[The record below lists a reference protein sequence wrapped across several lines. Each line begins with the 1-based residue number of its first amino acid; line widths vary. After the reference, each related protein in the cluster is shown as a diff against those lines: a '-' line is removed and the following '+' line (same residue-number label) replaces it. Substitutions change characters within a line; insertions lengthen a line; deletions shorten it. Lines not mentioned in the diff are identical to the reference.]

1 MVWAG
6 GTMGERIHAIRS
18 DSRRMLGTQHVRTE
32 LHCHTTA
39 SDGRHTP
46 AEVVRLAH
54 QRGVALLA
62 ITDHDTL
69 AGNEEAASVGQ
80 ALHVRVIRGV
90 EISALSLGGE
100 VHVLGYGVQ
109 PRDPETQAR
118 FDALRG
124 VREARA
130 RAILDKLAGLGIHIP
145 FARVRALA
153 GDAVIGRP
161 HVARAMVEAGVVAT
175 QNEAFDL
182 YLGEG
187 KPAFVAHLGLT
198 PVQAVQLIHAAGG
211 LAVLAHPG
219 LYLGD
224 LADLIDELVAAGL
237 DGLEAF
243 YPLHTPE
250 QVESFVRIARA
261 RNLLLTGGSDF
272 HGLEGEGA
280 ASLGS
285 VSPPESEV
293 AALLDRLGHALC

>member
-1 MVWAG
+1 
-6 GTMGERIHAIRS
+6 
-18 DSRRMLGTQHVRTE
+18 MLWCVRTE

-39 SDGRHTP
+39 SDGRHAP
-46 AEVVRLAH
+46 AQVVRLAH
-54 QRGVALLA
+54 QRGVTLLA

-69 AGNEEAASVGQ
+69 AGNEEAVLAGQ

-90 EISALSLGGE
+90 EISALSPGGE

-109 PRDPETQAR
+109 PRDPHVQAE
-118 FDALRG
+118 FDGLRG

-130 RAILDKLAGLGIHIP
+130 RAILDKLASLGIHIP
-145 FARVRALA
+145 FERVRLLA

-161 HVARAMVEAGVVAT
+161 HVARAMVEAGIVAT

-182 YLGEG
+182 YLAEG

-198 PVQAVQLIHAAGG
+198 PVQAVRLIHAAGG

-224 LADLIDELVAAGL
+224 ALALIDELVEAGL
-237 DGLEAF
+237 DGLEVF

-250 QVESFVRIARA
+250 QVEAFARLARA

-272 HGLEGEGA
+272 HSLEGEGA
-280 ASLGS
+280 APLGS
-285 VSPPESEV
+285 VSLPES
-293 AALLDRLGHALC
+293 AITALLERLDNALC

>member
-1 MVWAG
+1 
-6 GTMGERIHAIRS
+6 
-18 DSRRMLGTQHVRTE
+18 MLGCVRTE

-39 SDGRHTP
+39 SDGRCAP
-46 AEVVRLAH
+46 SDVVRLAH

-69 AGNEEAASVGQ
+69 AGNDEAVLAGQ
-80 ALHVRVIRGV
+80 SLNLRVIRGV
-90 EISALSLGGE
+90 EISALSPGGE

-109 PRDPETQAR
+109 PRNPHTQAK
-118 FDALRG
+118 FEALRD

-130 RAILDKLAGLGIHIP
+130 RAILAKLANLGIEIP
-145 FARVRALA
+145 FERVRTLA

-161 HVARAMVEAGVVAT
+161 HVARAMVEAGIVAT

-182 YLGEG
+182 YLAEG

-198 PVQAVQLIHAAGG
+198 PVQAVQLIHDAGG

-224 LADLIDELVAAGL
+224 VVALIDELTEAGL
-237 DGLEAF
+237 DGLEVF
-243 YPLHTPE
+243 YPLHSPAQTE
-250 QVESFVRIARA
+250 TFIGIAQA

-272 HGLEGEGA
+272 HSLEGEGEFP
-280 ASLGS
+280 LGS
-285 VSPPESEV
+285 VSLPEPAA
-293 AALLDRLGHALC
+293 AALLERLDGAPC